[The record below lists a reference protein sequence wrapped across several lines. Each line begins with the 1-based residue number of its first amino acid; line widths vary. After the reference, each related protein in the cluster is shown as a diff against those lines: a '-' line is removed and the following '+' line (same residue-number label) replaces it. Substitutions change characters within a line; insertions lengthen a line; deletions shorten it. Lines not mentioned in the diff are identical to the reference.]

1 MCRDASFRRRFKA
14 ATINAAI
21 AAGFA
26 HACWEQTALLGA
38 ENPLCIFQTEAV
50 VFFTDAPPI
59 DDRCNA
65 VLPETL
71 LFSVPSVLF
80 ALLLR
85 SVIAS
90 EKPGTKPEP
99 LWFGKLTYPRVEQ
112 ANAWNNL
119 DGNDNSRTPQL
130 ALGGEL
136 PCLVFGSVSV
146 YSTIHRGPGRP
157 LRSALK

>member
-1 MCRDASFRRRFKA
+1 M
-14 ATINAAI
+14 
-21 AAGFA
+21 
-26 HACWEQTALLGA
+26 LGA

-50 VFFTDAPPI
+50 VFFTDAPPN
-59 DDRCNA
+59 DDRRRPARNA
-65 VLPETL
+65 S
-71 LFSVPSVLF
+71 LFTVPLVLF

-90 EKPGTKPEP
+90 EKPGTNPEP
-99 LWFGKLTYPRVEQ
+99 LWFGKLTFLRVEQ

-146 YSTIHRGPGRP
+146 YSAIHHGPGRP
-157 LRSALK
+157 LRSTLK